1 MNVWWRPAVFYL
13 GSCDAEPGVGQ
24 FKPFLRFF
32 SGQSCRLL
40 HLFELLCK
48 LQVDGGQRRETDSV
62 AGKPL
67 LCGEVWFDF
76 ERKYCFLCAN
86 HLLVKKWKDVE
97 QHIFNIHT
105 LCSRWIL
112 VTMIVFWTF
121 YFLLDWRSHVT
132 FLLLL
137 SVCFSKI
144 IPCHL
149 LCIKQIF

>member
-1 MNVWWRPAVFYL
+1 MKASGVL
-13 GSCDAEPGVGQ
+13 PGELRCWARGWPVQ
-24 FKPFLRFF
+24 TFPEIFLWPVVPPPSPLWTALQTTGGRRTKTWD
-32 SGQSCRLL
+32 RL
-40 HLFELLCK
+40 C
-48 LQVDGGQRRETDSV
+48 GRETS
-62 AGKPL
+62 PL
-67 LCGEVWFDF
+67 WRSLIWFDF

-86 HLLVKKWKDVE
+86 HLLVKKWMDVE

-112 VTMIVFWTF
+112 VTMVVFWTF

-149 LCIKQIF
+149 LCIKQMF